1 MEGDVQAGAATM
13 PLRAVIA
20 MLVEQTSVAI
30 DAIDR
35 ELRAYVDEHGDWP
48 AETRRLFELLGEAC
62 AALDALEEWP
72 QSATSS

>member
-1 MEGDVQAGAATM
+1 M

-20 MLVEQTSVAI
+20 VLVEQASVAI

-48 AETRRLFELLGEAC
+48 ADTRRLFELLGDAC
-62 AALDALEEWP
+62 GALDALEEWP
-72 QSATSS
+72 RPAAS